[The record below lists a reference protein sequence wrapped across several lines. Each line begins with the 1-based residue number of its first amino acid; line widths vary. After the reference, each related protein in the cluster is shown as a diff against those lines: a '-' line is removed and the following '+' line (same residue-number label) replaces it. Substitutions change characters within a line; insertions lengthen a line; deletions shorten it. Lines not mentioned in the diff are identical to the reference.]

1 MSHEE
6 ISTIVRVTLDQIEED
21 KKNSSSIIDVFIN
34 GLFKFIIPALITFAA
49 SYLALEKSVEL
60 MQLKFDL
67 KIEQCEKDF
76 NNHKIDNEKQF
87 DEFHRKNYEQDK
99 DFNEFVKDY
108 YKQNPS
114 VSQLSQKF

>member
-1 MSHEE
+1 MFNLNA
-6 ISTIVRVTLDQIEED
+6 INQL
-21 KKNSSSIIDVFIN
+21 FIN

-76 NNHKIDNEKQF
+76 NNHKIDNEKLAAL
-87 DEFHRKNYEQDK
+87 HNRPLPLTASYEAAI
-99 DFNEFVKDY
+99 
-108 YKQNPS
+108 KQ
-114 VSQLSQKF
+114 